1 MDTLTITKAIDE
13 HIEVTEVNE
22 EIVNF
27 IADFIRAGVRQG
39 DAEALVTFLTPAVA
53 NFIILRKSVCSRKIR
68 IAAAERVDGFGGPTT
83 YPILE
88 QVPTDN
94 NATSNGSA
102 TFVPTGETEKVK
114 SPGLLDRK
122 VLSKT
127 YKFEGYGYVC
137 IGNLN
142 VEQHQEMIALFQK
155 NVDANQQHIDDHAE
169 WVNMIL
175 VSGASC
181 VNDLV

>member
-94 NATSNGSA
+94 ATSNGSA

-142 VEQHQEMIALFQK
+142 VEQHQEMIAMFQK